1 MKFRKWRIREKPV
14 CLHSYPR
21 KKVIDSNPKVKE
33 ASYKTSL
40 IDQVLNEHP
49 ASSVII

>member
-1 MKFRKWRIREKPV
+1 MKNQRKTSV
-14 CLHSYPR
+14 SLLLS
-21 KKVIDSNPKVKE
+21 KKRVIDSNPKVKE